1 MKFWKLLFMN
11 SLILGILIVISSCSW
26 FSMWMGLEI
35 NLLSFIPLMMKK
47 MNSYS
52 NESALKYFLIQV
64 LASILLLISII
75 LNSYF
80 FDFVLLNYNIILNFI
95 LYSSIMTKMGAAPF
109 HFWFIEVIE
118 GLNWNNSL
126 ILMTLQKISPFIII
140 SYTKMFFN
148 YIYSIIIISVILSTI
163 SSMNLISLRKIMAFS
178 SINHMGWM
186 LILIILNKTL
196 WFYYLFIYC
205 FINFLVIFI
214 FKKNKIFY
222 IFQLNNLEK
231 NKFLKFILSLNILS
245 LGGFPPFIGFYMKWI
260 SLNFMMKYELY
271 MLSLIMILC
280 SLFML
285 FIYTRL
291 IFFFF
296 TIKLFEMKLKKKKIN
311 ILFLLTN
318 FFNILALSL
327 SPWLFN
333 FF

>member
-1 MKFWKLLFMN
+1 MN
-11 SLILGILIVISSCSW
+11 SLILGIFIVISSNSW

-47 MNSYS
+47 NNSYS

-64 LASILLLISII
+64 MASIMLLISII
-75 LNSYF
+75 LNSYYY
-80 FDFVLLNYNIILNFI
+80 DFVMLNYNEILNFT

-126 ILMTLQKISPFIII
+126 ILLTLQKISPFIII

-148 YIYSIIIISVILSTI
+148 FIYMVIILSVILSTV
-163 SSMNLISLRKIMAFS
+163 SSLNLSSLRKVMAFS

-186 LILIILNKTL
+186 LILILLNKSL
-196 WFYYLFIYC
+196 WLYYLMIYC
-205 FINFLVIFI
+205 FINLLVIYI

-231 NKFLKFILSLNILS
+231 NKILKFIFSLNILS

-260 SLNFMMKYELY
+260 SLNFMLENKL
-271 MLSLIMILC
+271 MLLALIMILC
-280 SLFML
+280 SLIML
-285 FIYTRL
+285 YIYTRL
-291 IFFFF
+291 IFYSFA
-296 TIKLFEMKLKKKKIN
+296 IKLFELKLKTKKIN
-311 ILFLLTN
+311 IFFLILN
-318 FFNILALSL
+318 FFNISALTF

-333 FF
+333 FL